1 MLLVI
6 FLALALTLS
15 ANSST
20 GLTTPNI
27 LQNVSKVIKLRCD
40 SPLEVAS
47 AKYMPVKDSYF
58 VGDTI
63 FYQCNLGYVNTAEEA
78 IYTCT
83 AVNGQGSWI
92 GNHFQCNI
100 GTHTS
105 R

>member
-6 FLALALTLS
+6 FLALVLALS
-15 ANSST
+15 ADSST
-20 GLTTPNI
+20 SPNI
-27 LQNVSKVIKLRCD
+27 LQNVSKVGGLIKLRCD